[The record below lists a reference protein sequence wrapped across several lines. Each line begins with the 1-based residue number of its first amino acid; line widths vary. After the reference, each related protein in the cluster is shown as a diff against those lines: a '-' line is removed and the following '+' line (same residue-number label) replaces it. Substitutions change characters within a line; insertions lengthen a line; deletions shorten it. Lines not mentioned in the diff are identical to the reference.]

1 MSDNCPIYFFGQDKQ
16 NGFMSNFYKSDFVDD
31 EGNKYNCSEQYFMYR
46 KCQRFD
52 ASNIR
57 LLNGI
62 LTETNPSTIKRYG
75 REVKNYDEKIWEEDR
90 YGIMVEALRLKFNQN
105 AYIRKQLIETK
116 PRLLYE
122 ASPYDKIWGIGFC
135 YHDAIRQDESNFGQN
150 LLGKALMQ
158 IRDELSE

>member
-1 MSDNCPIYFFGQDKQ
+1 MSDNCPIYFFGQDKP

-75 REVKNYDEKIWEEDR
+75 REVKNYDDKIWEEER
-90 YGIMVEALRLKFNQN
+90 YEIMVEALRLKFNQN

-116 PRLLYE
+116 TRLLYE

-135 YHDAIRQDESNFGQN
+135 YRDAINQNESNFGQN

>member
-1 MSDNCPIYFFGQDKQ
+1 MSDNRPIYFFGQDKP
-16 NGFMSNFYKSDFVDD
+16 NGYMSNFYKSDFVDD

-75 REVKNYDEKIWEEDR
+75 REVKNYDDKIWEEER

-105 AYIRKQLIETK
+105 AYIRKH
-116 PRLLYE
+116 
-122 ASPYDKIWGIGFC
+122 KIWGIGFC

-158 IRDELSE
+158 IRNELSE

>member
-1 MSDNCPIYFFGQDKQ
+1 MSDNCPIYFFGQDKP
-16 NGFMSNFYKSDFVDD
+16 NGFMSNFYKSDFVDE
-31 EGNKYNCSEQYFMYR
+31 EGNNYNCSEQYFMYR

-75 REVKNYDEKIWEEDR
+75 REVKNYDEKIWEEER

-135 YHDAIRQDESNFGQN
+135 YRDAIREDEINFGQN

>member
-1 MSDNCPIYFFGQDKQ
+1 
-16 NGFMSNFYKSDFVDD
+16 
-31 EGNKYNCSEQYFMYR
+31 
-46 KCQRFD
+46 
-52 ASNIR
+52 
-57 LLNGI
+57 
-62 LTETNPSTIKRYG
+62 
-75 REVKNYDEKIWEEDR
+75 
-90 YGIMVEALRLKFNQN
+90 MVEALRLKFNQN

-135 YHDAIRQDESNFGQN
+135 YRDAIRQDESNFGQN